1 MTVHQP
7 EFDDWTVAFQAPR
20 CFPGGFLASLGYD
33 SSSMS
38 YAVNPLR
45 RSSTVMG
52 DPRVGGVR
60 ETYYWMTTRMC
71 FPPGTVPDPDF
82 RWWHPTGSLGDLS
95 E

>member
-1 MTVHQP
+1 MTVRQP
-7 EFDDWTVAFQAPR
+7 EFDDWAVVFQARR
-20 CFPGGFLASLGYD
+20 CFPGRFLASPGYD

-38 YAVNPLR
+38 YAVHLLR

-52 DPRVGGVR
+52 DPWVGGAR
-60 ETYYWMTTRMC
+60 EKYYWMTTRMC

-82 RWWHPTGSLGDLS
+82 RWWHSTRSLGDLN

>member
-1 MTVHQP
+1 MTVRQP
-7 EFDDWTVAFQAPR
+7 GFDDWTVVFQAPQ
-20 CFPGGFLASLGYD
+20 CFPGWFPASLGYD

-38 YAVNPLR
+38 LVVNLLR

-52 DPRVGGVR
+52 DPWVGGTR
-60 ETYYWMTTRMC
+60 EKYYWMTTRMC

-82 RWWHPTGSLGDLS
+82 HWGHSTGFLGDLS